1 MAHMP
6 LACEDRIYR
15 YIDGRVH
22 VVIAAVVIFTT
33 FSFLY
38 KTPNAVAAVLRLMN
52 PMRQQ
57 QLPAA
62 QPAVAAPV
70 RQRRIRNAAEE
81 AENRRLYARQRQEH
95 PMLLNFIL
103 TFREKVE
110 QYPRMHIR
118 QFWQDVATPIR
129 NMVPAVRIEMPA
141 EPAEP
146 VENAIADGGD

>member
-1 MAHMP
+1 MP

-38 KTPNAVAAVLRLMN
+38 KTPNAIAAVLRLMN

-57 QLPAA
+57 QPA
-62 QPAVAAPV
+62 PAGKKVLKNDQQKAL
-70 RQRRIRNAAEE
+70 E
-81 AENRRLYARQRQEH
+81 AENRRMYARMRQEH
-95 PMLLNFIL
+95 PTLLNFIL

-110 QYPRMHIR
+110 EYPRMQIH
-118 QFWQDVATPIR
+118 QFWRDFAMPDLR
-129 NMVPAVRIEMPA
+129 RLVPAVRIEMPA